1 VLKEMK
7 VIVSNFQG
15 FSFCFARREANKA
28 AHVSAH
34 SAFSISTLDVIYE
47 LILGFLVE
55 PVQSDLLPL
64 ME

>member
-1 VLKEMK
+1 MK

-15 FSFCFARREANKA
+15 FSFRFARTRREANKA
-28 AHVSAH
+28 AHVSAC
-34 SAFSISTLDVIYE
+34 AALSISTLDVIYE
-47 LILGFLVE
+47 FILGFLGE